1 MHARASALW
10 GFTAL
15 MLWVAAVPAQDYGQ
29 ETGDPVV
36 SGTLPGSTAAPASV
50 APSNSDQD
58 QALPTDDVV
67 RESVAVEVGTTV
79 VRVPIGVPIEPVHVA
94 SAAEGLV
101 ESRIPRIRREAL
113 RPPGRFRLR
122 LNFRR
127 GESARRCP
135 SRYRFYP
142 CNSVFS

>member
-50 APSNSDQD
+50 APSNPDQD

-67 RESVAVEVGTTV
+67 RESVAVEKPAPAPTFTLPKRGTLMTEVERAFGKPVRAAAAVGTPPITRWEYQHFTIYFERD
-79 VRVPIGVPIEPVHVA
+79 RVLHAVSNEKKRANP
-94 SAAEGLV
+94 
-101 ESRIPRIRREAL
+101 
-113 RPPGRFRLR
+113 
-122 LNFRR
+122 
-127 GESARRCP
+127 
-135 SRYRFYP
+135 
-142 CNSVFS
+142 